1 MKKIIPIL
9 CVIIVYIVVTYY
21 SFLSCFFPEKFMNTF
36 DCYLPKG
43 HFMHSPMIGLLQ
55 ILGAGNLLIFTCLGF
70 IFLIVVTLSFR
81 KGNNLK

>member
-9 CVIIVYIVVTYY
+9 FGTLVYIIITYY
-21 SFLSCFFPEKFMNTF
+21 SFLSCFFPEHFMKEF

-55 ILGAGNLLIFTCLGF
+55 ILGASNLLIFTSLGLT
-70 IFLIVVTLSFR
+70 FLIVVIVSFR
-81 KGNNLK
+81 KVNNIK